1 MKIELGRNFYLESDV
16 YDFKIT
22 EKKKKLSGKDKGK
35 EYFKDVS
42 YHNTISNALES
53 FRTDCLLKS
62 KAKNFKEL
70 KKDINEVES
79 LLKDIRNQ
87 LKEDNNEEND

>member
-1 MKIELGRNFYLESDV
+1 MKIKLGENFYLENDT

-22 EKKKKLSGKDKGK
+22 EKKKKLTGKDKGK

-53 FRTDCLLKS
+53 FRTYCLLKS
-62 KAKNFKEL
+62 EAKNFKEL
-70 KKDINEVES
+70 KRDINKVEG
-79 LLKDIRNQ
+79 LLKDIRSQ
-87 LKEDNNEEND
+87 LKEDK